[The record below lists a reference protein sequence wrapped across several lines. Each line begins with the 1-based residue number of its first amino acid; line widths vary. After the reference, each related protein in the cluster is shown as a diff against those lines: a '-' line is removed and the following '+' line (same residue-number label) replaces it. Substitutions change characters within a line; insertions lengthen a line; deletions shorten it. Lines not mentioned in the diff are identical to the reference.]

1 MRRTCQGPSR
11 PRPWHDSARLTVSA
25 RYVELSNCSVS
36 TSSELCLTLD
46 GTRLATVVIRS
57 CGPRPRRTTSLADG
71 RGGGSRIRQRVGGRR
86 GRGHGREQLIV
97 GVVRGDAGARAACR
111 AASRV
116 GGGHRAVRVIEGTDH
131 VLPGARG
138 SSADAGVGALS
149 MTPAG
154 IPGGP
159 RLVERSAA
167 GVVTRRR
174 HYSRQAV
181 LPVVAGGEVVRAV
194 PRDGG

>member
-25 RYVELSNCSVS
+25 RYVELCNCS
-36 TSSELCLTLD
+36 
-46 GTRLATVVIRS
+46 
-57 CGPRPRRTTSLADG
+57 
-71 RGGGSRIRQRVGGRR
+71 
-86 GRGHGREQLIV
+86 
-97 GVVRGDAGARAACR
+97 
-111 AASRV
+111 
-116 GGGHRAVRVIEGTDH
+116 VRVIEGTDH

-138 SSADAGVGALS
+138 SGADAGVRALS

-174 HYSRQAV
+174 QYSRQAV
-181 LPVVAGGEVVRAV
+181 LPVVAGGDVVRAV
-194 PRDGG
+194 PRDGTLVGREGREQVKTRLRAAQ

>member
-1 MRRTCQGPSR
+1 NIQRVEIVRRTP
-11 PRPWHDSARLTVSA
+11 
-25 RYVELSNCSVS
+25 Y
-36 TSSELCLTLD
+36 
-46 GTRLATVVIRS
+46 RLATVVIRS

-71 RGGGSRIRQRVGGRR
+71 RGGGSRIRQRDGGRR

-116 GGGHRAVRVIEGTDH
+116 GGGQRADRVIEATDH

-138 SSADAGVGALS
+138 SRADAGVGALS

-159 RLVERSAA
+159 RLLNVPQRVSSLAVA
-167 GVVTRRR
+167 TTPVRR
-174 HYSRQAV
+174 
-181 LPVVAGGEVVRAV
+181 
-194 PRDGG
+194 